1 MRMLPKTSIL
11 LALIL
16 CAGCAKSS
24 DARRDHMVAGPHGWI
39 DITLHSPVAAST
51 AVAGKPAASAGKP
64 SGDCGMV
71 FAVNGETMLAESGDL
86 ARADAAKNPLGYRF
100 VVPAGPLDT
109 QLQITGCVRNGLEQ
123 SLSVTMEK
131 DHLVLL
137 EFDGR
142 QLALKSNEPYTPMS
156 LDTLHDEVATLQK
169 GAESTDGALFRLTRL
184 ARLSLLLNVILVVAA
199 IVFAI
204 RRKRS

>member
-24 DARRDHMVAGPHGWI
+24 DARRDHVLAGPHGWI
-39 DITLHSPVAAST
+39 DITLHAPVAASA

-64 SGDCGMV
+64 SRDCGTV
-71 FAVNGETMLAESGDL
+71 FTVNGEAMLAESGDL

-100 VVPAGPLDT
+100 VVPAGTLDT
-109 QLQITGCVRNGLEQ
+109 RLEITGCVKDGLER
-123 SLSVTMEK
+123 SLSVTMEN
-131 DHLVLL
+131 DHLALL

-142 QLALKSNEPYTPMS
+142 QLALKSNEPYAPMS
-156 LDTLHDEVATLQK
+156 LETLHDEVATLQK
-169 GAESTDGALFRLTRL
+169 GAEATDGALFKLTRL
-184 ARLSLLLNVILVVAA
+184 ARLSVLLNVILAVAA

-204 RRKRS
+204 RRRRG